1 MFAEAFAKAGRA
13 KEVNLKSDMK
23 TLVLGASTN
32 PQRVSFQAMHRLKS
46 AGHEVVAV
54 GGREGEV
61 AGIPIHKGAT
71 PFENVDTVTLYLNA
85 TRQEQYYDYIMSLN
99 PRRIIYNP
107 GAENPELAKLARE
120 HGIENEAACTLVML
134 SLDDY

>member
-1 MFAEAFAKAGRA
+1 M
-13 KEVNLKSDMK
+13 L

-32 PQRVSFQAMHRLKS
+32 PQRVSFQAIHRLKD

-71 PFENVDTVTLYLNA
+71 PFDNVDTITLYLNA
-85 TRQEQYYDYIMSLN
+85 NRQRQYYEYIIALR

-120 HGIENEAACTLVML
+120 HGIQNEVACTLVML

>member
-1 MFAEAFAKAGRA
+1 MI
-13 KEVNLKSDMK
+13 K

-32 PQRVSFQAMHRLKS
+32 PQRVSNQAIHRLRR

-54 GGREGEV
+54 GNKPGQVADVIIHEGPVEV
-61 AGIPIHKGAT
+61 NHLH
-71 PFENVDTVTLYLNA
+71 TVTLYLNA
-85 TRQEQYYDYIMSLN
+85 QRQEQYYEYILGLC
-99 PRRIIYNP
+99 PQRIIYNP

-120 HGIENEAACTLVML
+120 RGIENEVACTLVML